1 MVWKQFAKAALTAIM
16 VTAIHSTTLAAGPG
30 IATNWAESTWTQE
43 QCFARAEATFTEL
56 GLAPIESTKFSRSA
70 QTGDYTLMIQCM
82 AAAKN
87 LIYFITAGPS
97 RAEVQ
102 KYQAKLFDK
111 F

>member
-1 MVWKQFAKAALTAIM
+1 MMWKPLASAALCVTM
-16 VTAIHSTTLAAGPG
+16 VTAIHSTALAAGPG

-56 GLAPIESTKFSRSA
+56 GLAPIESSKFSRSA

-82 AAAKN
+82 GAAKN
-87 LIYFITAGPS
+87 LILFITAGPV

-102 KYQAKLFDK
+102 KHQAQLFDK